1 MRRALLDTD
10 ILSELLKGKNEIVR
24 ERAAAYQAEV
34 GRFAISTI
42 TVMEVV
48 KGLHRLGRE
57 AAVGQFLSGIAALDV
72 ILVDAEVATLAG
84 RIYADL
90 ERAGRPIGRADP
102 LIAASALVHDCD
114 LVTGNVAHYEAIR
127 SAGHALVI
135 DNWRNT
141 NPRG

>member
-10 ILSELLKGKNEIVR
+10 ILSELLKGKNETVR
-24 ERAAAYQAEV
+24 QRAATYQAQV

-48 KGLHRLGRE
+48 KGLHRVGRE
-57 AAVGQFLSGIAALDV
+57 PAIAQFLSGIATLDV
-72 ILVDAEVATLAG
+72 VVVDTAVATLAG
-84 RIYADL
+84 RIYGDL

-114 LVTGNVAHYEAIR
+114 LITGNVAHYEAVRI
-127 SAGHALVI
+127 AGHSLVI
-135 DNWRNT
+135 ENWRQA
-141 NPRG
+141 PVGP

>member
-1 MRRALLDTD
+1 MRKALLDTD
-10 ILSELLKGKNEIVR
+10 ILSELLKGKNETVR
-24 ERAAAYQAEV
+24 QRAAAYQAQV

-48 KGLHRLGRE
+48 KGLHRMGRE
-57 AAVGQFLSGIAALDV
+57 PAIGQFLSSIAALDV
-72 ILVDAEVATLAG
+72 VAVDTTVATLAG

-102 LIAASALVHDCD
+102 LIAASALTNDCD
-114 LVTGNVAHYEAIR
+114 LVTGNVSHYEAVR

-135 DNWRNT
+135 ENWRVAAV
-141 NPRG
+141 G

>member
-1 MRRALLDTD
+1 MRRALIDTD
-10 ILSELLKGKNEIVR
+10 ILSEILKGKSETVR
-24 ERAAAYQAEV
+24 QRATAYKAEAGKYAV
-34 GRFAISTI
+34 STI
-42 TVMEVV
+42 TVMEVI

-57 AAVGQFLSGIAALDV
+57 PAIVQFLSGLGALDV
-72 ILVDAEVATLAG
+72 IPVDAAVGALAG

-127 SAGHALVI
+127 SVGYALVV
-135 DNWRNT
+135 DNWREAAE
-141 NPRG
+141 